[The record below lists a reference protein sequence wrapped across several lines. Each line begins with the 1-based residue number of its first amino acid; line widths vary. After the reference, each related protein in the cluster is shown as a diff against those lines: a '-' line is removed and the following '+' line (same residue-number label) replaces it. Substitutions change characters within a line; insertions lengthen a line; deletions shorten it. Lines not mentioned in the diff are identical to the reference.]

1 MDNGLI
7 VHFVL
12 ALEAVW
18 RHGSLAMPWR
28 DTMQTSPG
36 LIAPILVAGHVA
48 DRRDFISLSEDQ
60 LPY

>member
-1 MDNGLI
+1 M
-7 VHFVL
+7 HFVL